1 MRHLS
6 WLRGRT
12 GSIRLSFL
20 FSLWLVGVSVPLA
33 TLAAQRDLEQALG
46 GDTTMV
52 HVLVAG
58 CECSQAVAEH
68 LVERGADP
76 SEREQ
81 VWIVGES
88 VSLHDRLERAGYRT
102 YAVSADQI
110 RETLGIEAA
119 PLLLVYERGGDK
131 VLYAGGYSPQRPT
144 RPEDVR
150 LTAIVGAART
160 GKSPTPFPVY
170 RCLDGIQARRAL
182 DLIAA

>member
-1 MRHLS
+1 MPKLS
-6 WLRGRT
+6 WIRHET
-12 GSIRLSFL
+12 GTIPLSFVL
-20 FSLWLVGVSVPLA
+20 SLWFVGVSVPLA

-46 GDTTMV
+46 GDTTIV

-68 LVERGADP
+68 LVGRGADR

-81 VWIVGES
+81 VWIVGEFG
-88 VSLHDRLERAGYRT
+88 SLRERLARAGYRT
-102 YAVSADQI
+102 YAASADQI

-119 PLLLVYERGGDK
+119 PLLLIYERGGAA

-150 LTAIVGAART
+150 VAAIVSAARA

-170 RCLDGIQARRAL
+170 RCVDETRPRGRVNLT
-182 DLIAA
+182 AA